1 MRDSL
6 TWLVAV
12 KEAVIL
18 GGEEDQLLLSSSA
31 AWGVVVAARSSQEEK
46 SAQSL
51 SRVAT
56 LKMPIYERDLWARRR
71 TNSSHIK
78 VSHCLLIIFIYLRQI
93 VYLYGRFLASFEMI
107 YLNLFWGKEGRSAWL
122 MTGYSLGK
130 KISNKSFLHWKHHSL
145 HSTFPACLLVLK
157 RGPLL
162 FFQKSIFCNTLEMQF
177 FFIKSKKSFSKS
189 SDKKPN

>member
-1 MRDSL
+1 MRIRRNLTNWIPFSAWSFIPSPKWTRDSL

-12 KEAVIL
+12 KDAVIL

-93 VYLYGRFLASFEMI
+93 VYLYGRFWAAFEITHLA
-107 YLNLFWGKEGRSAWL
+107 LFWGKEGRSAWL

-130 KISNKSFLHWKHHSL
+130 KSPTKASCIESTRVYTVLSL
-145 HSTFPACLLVLK
+145 HVC
-157 RGPLL
+157 
-162 FFQKSIFCNTLEMQF
+162 
-177 FFIKSKKSFSKS
+177 
-189 SDKKPN
+189 